1 MTCSCNSLLAVAAA
15 FSSLTAVAAL
25 VTHVVSSGTVLET
38 LLSPFLNF
46 AENVG
51 HDIGLRFLCPDM
63 IRFYPSYRTLS
74 VYRPKLRL
82 KLDIC
87 VYW

>member
-25 VTHVVSSGTVLET
+25 VTHIVSFGTVLGT

-46 AENVG
+46 VENIG

-63 IRFYPSYRTLS
+63 ILFYPSYEHCQSIDLS
-74 VYRPKLRL
+74 
-82 KLDIC
+82 
-87 VYW
+87 